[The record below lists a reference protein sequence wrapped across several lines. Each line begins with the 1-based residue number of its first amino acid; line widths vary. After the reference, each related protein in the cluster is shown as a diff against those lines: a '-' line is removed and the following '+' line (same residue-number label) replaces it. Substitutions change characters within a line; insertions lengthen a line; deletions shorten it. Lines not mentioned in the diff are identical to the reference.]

1 MTTTGHVYLRINKH
15 YVATVRDLNS
25 LSSYLENVG
34 DIDNTFGDIVEISNV
49 DEKFL
54 KEIYVLID
62 KFKLKKNKESIGMDI
77 SVLRNQGERDAVVVA
92 VSKDKFLIEYQMPNG
107 STALN
112 VLNDL
117 HRTENYKTITYKK
130 ALSSREFGLQLQNAE
145 LINNPQR

>member
-34 DIDNTFGDIVEISNV
+34 DIDNTFGEIVEISNV
-49 DEKFL
+49 NEKFL